1 MLTTILIFAL
11 ILFVLV
17 IVHEV
22 GHFVAAKL
30 MGIRVDEFGFGLP
43 PRALGKK
50 IGETIYSL
58 NWLPIGGFV
67 KLYGEDEQHPEYVKS
82 QKNRAFFSKKP
93 WQRAIVLV
101 AGVTMNFLLA
111 WLIFSYLFTAGLDL
125 PTGEVQVG
133 EVLSNSPAEQIG
145 IEVGDIVRKIIIQE
159 NGVQKTVEITIPDTL
174 VQTIDT
180 HRGENVT
187 VIVERNSKEVEL
199 PAKLRTR
206 EESEQGL
213 GISFSPVI
221 KHQQYPLL
229 QSFSV
234 AFFFILSLIQQL
246 LAGIS
251 GLLGRALTFHN
262 VSKEVSGPLGIGVLV
277 NETKQYGI
285 NALLYLTAFLSI
297 NLAVINIAP
306 FPALDGGR
314 LLFVVIEALT
324 GRKVN
329 QRWEQILHQAG
340 MIILLFLLFLIS
352 INDVVKFINGQI

>member
-11 ILFVLV
+11 ILFILV
-17 IVHEV
+17 IVHEA

-43 PRALGKK
+43 PRIFGKK
-50 IGETIYSL
+50 FGETIYSL

-93 WQRAIVLV
+93 WQRAIVLI
-101 AGVTMNFLLA
+101 AGVSMNFVLA
-111 WLIFSYLFTAGLDL
+111 WLIFSYLFTVGLDL
-125 PTGEVQVG
+125 PTGEVKVG
-133 EVLSNSPAEQIG
+133 EVLPSSPAEEIG
-145 IEVGDIVRKIIIQE
+145 IQVEDVVRKIIVTE
-159 NGVQKTVEITIPDTL
+159 GGVQKTVEITIPDTL
-174 VQTIDT
+174 VQTIDA
-180 HRGENVT
+180 HRGESVT
-187 VIVERNSKEVEL
+187 VVVERDSQLVEL
-199 PAKLRTR
+199 PTTLRSR

-221 KHQQYPLL
+221 ERQQYPWY

-246 LAGIS
+246 FVGIS
-251 GLLGRALTFHN
+251 GLIGRALTFHN

-277 NETKQYGI
+277 NDTKQYGI
-285 NALLYLTAFLSI
+285 DALLHLTALLSV

-314 LLFVVIEALT
+314 LLFVVIETLT
-324 GRKVN
+324 GKKVN
-329 QRWEQILHQAG
+329 QRWEQLLHQAG
-340 MIILLFLLFLIS
+340 MLILLFLLFIIS
-352 INDVVKFINGQI
+352 INDVYKFITGQI